1 MRVIFL
7 LFLTIK
13 ILLSQTPL
21 IKSNYTRLTS
31 YDELKNFVFEIDK
44 KSDLVKAEV
53 LTKTVEGREI
63 FVLFFSCDEFGKD
76 PNKLKVLFFAQQ
88 HGNEQ
93 SGKEGALLLI
103 DELTKAENQYLF
115 HKLDLAII
123 PQMNPDGSEKNQRRN
138 SNNVDLNRNHLILT
152 ENETI
157 ALHKLFDVYNFEVTL
172 DVHEYS
178 PYTESWKEFGY
189 YKNADEQVGI
199 LSNPNIS
206 ESIQKYQKEKVLPFI
221 RDYFGVRDYS
231 FCEYVVGGPPDKERL
246 RHSTVD
252 INDGRQSF
260 GILNSLSF
268 ILEGKNGIDSYL
280 HNIKRRAHG
289 QFEAMMGLLKFC
301 YDNSNEIKNL
311 IKLER
316 KSYDKL
322 KEITLRADHFH
333 DGSEFILP
341 VTRIED
347 SVDTLITI
355 KNYSPKVKQL
365 EKVKIPKGYLVP
377 RNDSLLI
384 NLLKRHSIKFL
395 EKIPG
400 GAKFYRYEILSI
412 DSILLEGEY
421 LKDLRIKKNRVKEL
435 SSISEYVYV
444 PLNQLK
450 RNLIVLTFEPQSMVG
465 IIQYPHFK
473 YLTEKK
479 FFSVIRVE
487 F

>member
-221 RDYFGVRDYS
+221 RDYLSVRDYS

-365 EKVKIPKGYLVP
+365 KKVKIPKGYLVP